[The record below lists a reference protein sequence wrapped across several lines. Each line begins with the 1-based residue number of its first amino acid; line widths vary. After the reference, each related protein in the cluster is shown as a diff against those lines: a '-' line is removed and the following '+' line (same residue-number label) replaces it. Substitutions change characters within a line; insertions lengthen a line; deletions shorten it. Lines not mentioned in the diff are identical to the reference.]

1 MLLDIVIDSDSI
13 IWLFNE
19 IVKGVVIGLIGS
31 LILTNV
37 FISAHLIVKGN
48 KIRGFQLL
56 MQGVIAAGLFI
67 LLIFLVD
74 FSFGFNLFN
83 YLIS

>member
-31 LILTNV
+31 LILTNSH
-37 FISAHLIVKGN
+37 ISRSFYITN
-48 KIRGFQLL
+48 
-56 MQGVIAAGLFI
+56 I
-67 LLIFLVD
+67 L
-74 FSFGFNLFN
+74 S
-83 YLIS
+83 

>member
-19 IVKGVVIGLIGS
+19 IVKGGVICLIGS

-37 FISAHLIVKGN
+37 FISAHTKVE
-48 KIRGFQLL
+48 
-56 MQGVIAAGLFI
+56 
-67 LLIFLVD
+67 
-74 FSFGFNLFN
+74 
-83 YLIS
+83 